1 MLILWFCWYG
11 FNSGSVY
18 HITAKGQATLAQN
31 AAVNTT
37 LAAASGAISALLARL
52 WISERETGE
61 PVFSLSDTLM
71 GCLSGLVSITGG
83 CAYVQS
89 WASIIIGLISGLVY
103 LAGSHLIILLGV
115 DDAVDAVSISW
126 DAFQHMINA
135 ANLIALHHHRNCCQ
149 NRFQS
154 TCCVECGAVS
164 A

>member
-1 MLILWFCWYG
+1 
-11 FNSGSVY
+11 
-18 HITAKGQATLAQN
+18 
-31 AAVNTT
+31 
-37 LAAASGAISALLARL
+37 
-52 WISERETGE
+52 
-61 PVFSLSDTLM
+61 M

-83 CAYVQS
+83 CGYVQS